1 MSGASESK
9 SPRVGATPVSWG
21 IWAERSVVRA
31 LELDPESS
39 SKFCGP
45 CLARGVALRG
55 LTATQILKLFPA
67 RSRRKNAYKLR
78 TWAGR
83 ISGRRARRVLAAASW
98 HQIRAAAQHQEEEA
112 QIRAAIAYSV
122 AKGSPHEQHPVP
134 PRMSLVT
141 IRESSINAVSR

>member
-1 MSGASESK
+1 M
-9 SPRVGATPVSWG
+9 
-21 IWAERSVVRA
+21 SVVCLDGVISEDDLRA
-31 LELDPESS
+31 WRAGQLSASVQLTYAQVRAV
-39 SKFCGP
+39 FCGP